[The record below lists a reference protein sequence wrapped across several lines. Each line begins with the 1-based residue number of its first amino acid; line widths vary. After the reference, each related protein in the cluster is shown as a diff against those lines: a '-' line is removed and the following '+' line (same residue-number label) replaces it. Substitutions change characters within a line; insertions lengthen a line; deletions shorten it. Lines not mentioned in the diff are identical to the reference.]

1 MNVEIKFGSDIKV
14 FENKQTITIGTT
26 PDCDFV
32 IEGTE
37 EIINTKMVFSPKY
50 KKYVLVNSD
59 ESADLLF
66 NNKSFKKVLVPAHFS
81 IGHNSLK
88 DGILV
93 VVGQDSPKDLS
104 EDNNSEDV
112 NIDVATMAAGA
123 AMAASAV
130 TTKERAATQ
139 VQNSRSVSRDRK
151 DVFNG
156 TIENNRIAI
165 VKEVGYKIQ
174 ALKNQIS
181 SLGKISFLSNA
192 AIFFFFFI
200 CSFGMTNFILHLPID
215 TSKGVLNLT
224 TNYGFLVAISL
235 IVFAVSFA
243 MKQSVYSLIDAG
255 QSKRYGENND
265 IQRIMVMV
273 SCAFMIVIY
282 AINLFYYRDVNLVA
296 SFLVSALFVGALA
309 IVSAA
314 SGFFKYQLKT
324 ANYQLMN
331 VEYREDF
338 ETTLKGYRTLI
349 SKYINS
355 LSDNKLDMIQSS
367 LLNTQIK
374 MVFEIIIGMLTA
386 PFLAYGV
393 SNTLA
398 SCFPEAAGW
407 IRVGGLRFSPIF
419 LVLATFLIIFA
430 FFSFVRAFTIGK
442 QIKASEI
449 IKFDGFHDYASHG
462 VNILGL
468 DAIKGLHKEKNIT
481 MAIACVIVAIEFTMN
496 VSYFIQEIGGDI
508 SGMFISSMAA
518 FVPTALLIAETMML
532 SGTMHKIN
540 NYNEVFQTLD

>member
-1 MNVEIKFGSDIKV
+1 MNVEIKFGSNIQI
-14 FENKQTITIGTT
+14 FEDKQNIVIGTT

-32 IEGTE
+32 IDGTD
-37 EIINTKMVFSPKY
+37 EIINVKMVFSPKY
-50 KKYVLVNSD
+50 NSYVLVNSD
-59 ESADLLF
+59 ENSEVLF
-66 NNKSFKKVLVPAHFS
+66 NNKTFKKVLVPRHFS
-81 IGHNSLK
+81 IGHTALK
-88 DGILV
+88 ESVLV
-93 VVGQDSPKDLS
+93 VVNIETNKNLS
-104 EDNNSEDV
+104 ADTDNTV
-112 NIDVATMAAGA
+112 LKTAV
-123 AMAASAV
+123 ASATATA
-130 TTKERAATQ
+130 TTEKAATQ
-139 VQNSRSVSRDRK
+139 VQNNRMINRDKK
-151 DVFNG
+151 DIFNG
-156 TIENNRIAI
+156 NIENNRIAI
-165 VKEVGYKIQ
+165 VKEIGYKIQ

-181 SLGKISFLSNA
+181 SLGKVSFVANA
-192 AIFFFFFI
+192 AILVLSII

-224 TNYGFLVAISL
+224 TNYGFLIAISL

-243 MKQSVYSLIDAG
+243 MKQSVFTLIESS
-255 QSKRYGENND
+255 QNKRYGENND
-265 IQRIMVMV
+265 IQRLMVYA
-273 SCAFMIVIY
+273 SCVFMLVIY
-282 AINLFYYRDVNLVA
+282 AINLFYYKDIAFVA
-296 SFLVSALFVGALA
+296 SIFVSLLFVGALA

-314 SGFFKYQLKT
+314 SGYFKYQLKT

-338 ETTLKGYRTLI
+338 ETTLKGYRSLI
-349 SKYINS
+349 SQYINS
-355 LSDNKLDMIQSS
+355 LSDNKLDSIKDS
-367 LLNTQIK
+367 LLNAQIK
-374 MVFEIIIGMLTA
+374 MSGEILIGMLTA

-407 IRVGGLRFSPIF
+407 IRISGLRFSPIF

>member
-1 MNVEIKFGSDIKV
+1 MNVEIKFGSNIQV
-14 FENKQTITIGTT
+14 FEDKQNIVIGTT

-32 IEGTE
+32 IDGTD
-37 EIINTKMVFSPKY
+37 EIINVKMVFSSKY
-50 KKYVLVNSD
+50 NSYVLVNSD
-59 ESADLLF
+59 ESSEVLF
-66 NNKSFKKVLVPAHFS
+66 NNKTFKKVLVPRHFS
-81 IGHNSLK
+81 IGHTALK
-88 DGILV
+88 ESVLV
-93 VVGQDSPKDLS
+93 VVNIESNKNVSADT
-104 EDNNSEDV
+104 DNTV
-112 NIDVATMAAGA
+112 LKAT
-123 AMAASAV
+123 AASSTATA
-130 TTKERAATQ
+130 TTEKAATQ
-139 VQNSRSVSRDRK
+139 VQNNRMINRDKK
-151 DVFNG
+151 DIFNG
-156 TIENNRIAI
+156 NIENNRIAI

-181 SLGKISFLSNA
+181 SLSKVSFVANA
-192 AIFFFFFI
+192 AILVLSII

-224 TNYGFLVAISL
+224 TNYGFLIAISL

-243 MKQSVYSLIDAG
+243 MKQSVFSLIESS
-255 QSKRYGENND
+255 QNKRYGENND
-265 IQRIMVMV
+265 IQRLMVYA
-273 SCAFMIVIY
+273 SCVFMLVIY
-282 AINLFYYRDVNLVA
+282 AINLFYYKDIAFVA
-296 SFLVSALFVGALA
+296 SIFVSLLFVGALA

-314 SGFFKYQLKT
+314 SGYFKYQLKT

-338 ETTLKGYRTLI
+338 ETTLKGYRSLI
-349 SKYINS
+349 SQYINS
-355 LSDNKLDMIQSS
+355 LSDNKLDSIKDS

-374 MVFEIIIGMLTA
+374 MSGEILIGMLTA

-407 IRVGGLRFSPIF
+407 IRISGLRFSPIF

>member
-1 MNVEIKFGSDIKV
+1 MNVEIKLGSNVKI
-14 FENKQTITIGTT
+14 FEDKQNITIGSN

-32 IEGTE
+32 VEGTD
-37 EIINTKMVFSPKY
+37 EIINAKMVFYPKY
-50 KKYVLVNSD
+50 NSYVLINTD

-66 NNKSFKKVLVPAHFS
+66 NNKSFKKVLAPAHFS
-81 IGHNSLK
+81 ISHKSLRNS
-88 DGILV
+88 ILV
-93 VVGQDSPKDLS
+93 VVNAAVSKDLS
-104 EDNNSEDV
+104 VNNTEELSINV
-112 NIDVATMAAGA
+112 PTAALSAAAGA
-123 AMAASAV
+123 A

-139 VQNSRSVSRDRK
+139 VQNSRSVSRDKK

-174 ALKNQIS
+174 ALKNQIA

-192 AIFFFFFI
+192 AIFVLSVI

-224 TNYGFLVAISL
+224 TNYGFLIAISL

-243 MKQSVYSLIDAG
+243 MKQSVFSLVDAA

-265 IQRIMVMV
+265 MQRVMVMV
-273 SCAFMIVIY
+273 SGVFMLVIY

-355 LSDNKLDMIQSS
+355 LSDNKLDMIKDQ

-407 IRVGGLRFSPIF
+407 LRVGGLRFSPIF

-508 SGMFISSMAA
+508 QGMFISSMAA

>member
-1 MNVEIKFGSDIKV
+1 MNVEIKFGSNVKI
-14 FENKQTITIGTT
+14 FEDTQNITIGST

-32 IEGTE
+32 VEGTN
-37 EIINTKMVFSPKY
+37 EIINAKMVFYPKY
-50 KKYVLVNSD
+50 KSYVLINTE
-59 ESADLLF
+59 ESGDLLF
-66 NNKSFKKVLVPAHFS
+66 NNKTFKKVLAPAHFS
-81 IGHNSLK
+81 ISHKSLK
-88 DGILV
+88 DSILV
-93 VVGQDSPKDLS
+93 VVNAEATKDLS
-104 EDNNSEDV
+104 AGVNSEESSI
-112 NIDVATMAAGA
+112 NAAAAAATAIAANA
-123 AMAASAV
+123 AV
-130 TTKERAATQ
+130 TKERAATQ
-139 VQNSRSVSRDRK
+139 VQNSRSVSRDKK

-174 ALKNQIS
+174 ALKNQIA

-192 AIFFFFFI
+192 AIFVLSVI

-224 TNYGFLVAISL
+224 TNYGFLIAISL

-243 MKQSVYSLIDAG
+243 MKQSVYSLVDAA

-265 IQRIMVMV
+265 MQRIMVMV
-273 SCAFMIVIY
+273 SGVFMLVIY

-355 LSDNKLDMIQSS
+355 LSDNKLDMIKDQ

-374 MVFEIIIGMLTA
+374 MVLEIIIGMLTA

-407 IRVGGLRFSPIF
+407 LRVGGLRFSPIF

-508 SGMFISSMAA
+508 QGMFISSMAA